1 MSFNDKD
8 IIIER
13 FYLNVVFKSIVFLYG
28 TLNET
33 LAALNIGASPG
44 TS

>member
-8 IIIER
+8 IIIECV
-13 FYLNVVFKSIVFLYG
+13 YLNVVFKSIVFLHG

-33 LAALNIGASPG
+33 LAA
-44 TS
+44 